1 MNYKAAYLSAP
12 YEMKLKDVEIRDIQ
26 DDQILVK
33 VKAVGICGS
42 DIECY
47 TGKSKEGR
55 YDISP
60 YVPGH
65 EWSGEVAEIGK
76 NIKNFKKGDKVTGDC
91 VLHCGKCYNCKSGLH
106 TASCKDMRET
116 GFMPNSPGGMGE
128 YLTIEEQYLHLLPE
142 DMSYEEGA
150 LVEPFSVS
158 YFAIWGNGGYV
169 NASDDVV
176 VSGAG
181 PIGLCAAVIAKMA
194 GAQVTVLENIEF
206 RRNIANNLGVDHVIS
221 PQETD
226 IQSAVSD
233 ITEGR
238 GADLVVEA
246 SGNDSA
252 IAAAFDLAGH
262 NGRIRLIGH
271 SVGRKVQAE
280 LGLAIWKALSVQGQA
295 GSPFAFPD
303 TIKFMKRAKE
313 RFDYATIITH
323 RFPLKEIHK
332 AFDLAI
338 KEKNEAVKVLI
349 LP

>member
-12 YEMKLKDVEIRDIQ
+12 YEMKLKDVGIRDIQ

-47 TGKSKEGR
+47 TGKSNEGR
-55 YDISP
+55 YDIAP

-65 EWSGEVAEIGK
+65 EWSGEVVEVGK
-76 NIKNFKKGDKVTGDC
+76 NVKYFEKGNKVTGDC
-91 VLHCGKCYNCKSGLH
+91 VLACGKCDNCKSGLH
-106 TASCKDMRET
+106 TASCIDMREE

-128 YLTIEEQYLHLLPE
+128 YLIIEEQYLYLLLK

-158 YFAIWGNGGYV
+158 YFAIWGKGGYV
-169 NASDDVV
+169 SASEDVV

-206 RRNIANNLGVDHVIS
+206 RRNIAKNIGVDNVIN
-221 PQETD
+221 PQVSEIKEAVTD
-226 IQSAVSD
+226 L
-233 ITEGR
+233 TEGR
-238 GADLVVEA
+238 GADLVVES
-246 SGNDSA
+246 SGNDKA
-252 IAAAFDLAGH
+252 IAG
-262 NGRIRLIGH
+262 LIGH
-271 SVGRKVQAE
+271 SVGRKVEAE
-280 LGLAIWKALSVQGQA
+280 LGLVIWKALSVKGQV
-295 GSPFAFPD
+295 GSPFAFPN
-303 TIKFMKRAKE
+303 TIRFMIRAKE
-313 RFDYATIITH
+313 RFDYSKIITH
-323 RFPLKEIHK
+323 KFPLKEIHK
-332 AFDLAI
+332 AFDFAI
-338 KEKNEAVKVLI
+338 KEKDEAVKVLI